1 MRLHLS
7 FRTLGLIGLILA
19 LGLMQPVSTPFC
31 RAQEKSAAAAQGST
45 VDVPVPKGTMDA
57 ITAIMTRRSIR
68 NYTQHPVPEELIKVL
83 VEAGMCAPSAFNE
96 RSQEFI
102 VINDRKILDA
112 IYNLNPKSLQIK
124 RASVAIMV
132 CGNQDKEKFKGQGYW
147 QLDGSVASEN
157 ILIAANAVGLG
168 AVDLPLSGPDRRGQ
182 KAAQSAGT
190 GDSPEHYPHRLS
202 GRTESQGKSLR
213 PVPVASESLVTSRA
227 MKTDGQTARPID
239 TSTRGSEW

>member
-1 MRLHLS
+1 MRLQLT
-7 FRTLGLIGLILA
+7 FRTFGLIGLILA

-31 RAQEKSAAAAQGST
+31 LAQEKSAAAAQGST
-45 VDVPVPKGTMDA
+45 VDVTPPKGTLDA

-68 NYTQHPVPEELIKVL
+68 NYTQHPVPEDLIKIL

-112 IYNLNPKSLQIK
+112 IYNLNPKALQIK

-157 ILIAANAVGLG
+157 ILIAANAMGLG
-168 AVDLPLSGPDRRGQ
+168 AVWTAIYPYPDRIAAVKKLLNLPEQVIPLNIIPIGYPAEQ
-182 KAAQSAGT
+182 KAKENRFEPS
-190 GDSPEHYPHRLS
+190 RLHQN
-202 GRTESQGKSLR
+202 R
-213 PVPVASESLVTSRA
+213 
-227 MKTDGQTARPID
+227 
-239 TSTRGSEW
+239 W

>member
-1 MRLHLS
+1 MRFHLS
-7 FRTLGLIGLILA
+7 FRTFGLIGLILA

-31 RAQEKSAAAAQGST
+31 RAQEKNAAGVTQGSP
-45 VDVPVPKGTMDA
+45 VDVTPPTGTLDA

-68 NYTQHPVPEELIKVL
+68 NYTQHPVPEDLIKIL

-112 IYNLNPKSLQIK
+112 IYNLNPKALQIK

-157 ILIAANAVGLG
+157 ILIAANAMGLG
-168 AVDLPLSGPDRRGQ
+168 AVWTAIYPYPDRIAAVEKLLNLPAQVIPLNIIPIGYPAEQ
-182 KAAQSAGT
+182 KAKENRFDPS
-190 GDSPEHYPHRLS
+190 RLHQN
-202 GRTESQGKSLR
+202 R
-213 PVPVASESLVTSRA
+213 
-227 MKTDGQTARPID
+227 
-239 TSTRGSEW
+239 W

>member
-45 VDVPVPKGTMDA
+45 VDVPVPKGTLDA

-168 AVDLPLSGPDRRGQ
+168 AVWTAIYPYPDRIAAVKKLLNLPEQVIPLSIIPIGYPAEQ
-182 KAAQSAGT
+182 KAKENRFDPS
-190 GDSPEHYPHRLS
+190 RLHQN
-202 GRTESQGKSLR
+202 R
-213 PVPVASESLVTSRA
+213 
-227 MKTDGQTARPID
+227 
-239 TSTRGSEW
+239 W

>member
-112 IYNLNPKSLQIK
+112 IYNLTPNSRQIK

-157 ILIAANAVGLG
+157 ILIAANAMGLG
-168 AVDLPLSGPDRRGQ
+168 AVWTAIYPYPDRVAAVKKLLNLPEQVIPLNIIPIGYPAEQ
-182 KAAQSAGT
+182 KPKENRFDPS
-190 GDSPEHYPHRLS
+190 RLHQN
-202 GRTESQGKSLR
+202 R
-213 PVPVASESLVTSRA
+213 
-227 MKTDGQTARPID
+227 
-239 TSTRGSEW
+239 W